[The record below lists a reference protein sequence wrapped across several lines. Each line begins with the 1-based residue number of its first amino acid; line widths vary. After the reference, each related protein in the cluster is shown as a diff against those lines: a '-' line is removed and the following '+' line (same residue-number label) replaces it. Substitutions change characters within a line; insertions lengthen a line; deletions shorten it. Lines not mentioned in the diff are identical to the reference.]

1 MYVCSDCFSSLLP
14 VYPFPSVT
22 AFSSVSFSFSVLLV
36 LLLRHD
42 HDGTIRKR
50 AHRFVYTYT
59 WIYFVLEAHTSN
71 LEYRR
76 KKNEEGGRHTRILY
90 LYCLSLLNI
99 SYVVF
104 WLCYFLEKLML
115 KKCVYVCTLSAISLE
130 QGLWSSTS
138 CCVFAK
144 RKQNFKRLERYGST
158 LLSLKT
164 SKATQLNFLVQR
176 SPRILYHSFASPQ
189 QQRVN

>member
-90 LYCLSLLNI
+90 LYCLSLLHI
-99 SYVVF
+99 PYVMF
-104 WLCYFLEKLML
+104 WLCCFLEKLML
-115 KKCVYVCTLSAISLE
+115 KKCVYGVCMYTFCYIFRTGALVVN
-130 QGLWSSTS
+130 Q
-138 CCVFAK
+138 
-144 RKQNFKRLERYGST
+144 
-158 LLSLKT
+158 LLCFCKKKT
-164 SKATQLNFLVQR
+164 EF
-176 SPRILYHSFASPQ
+176 
-189 QQRVN
+189 